1 MKMTIKMKLKMISFQ
16 MFYIDKRKMLFSDNG
31 YFVMKSK
38 AVKIA
43 KEVKRSDV
51 SVGSGDDIAIF
62 SS

>member
-1 MKMTIKMKLKMISFQ
+1 MKMKMTIKMKLKSFQ

-43 KEVKRSDV
+43 KEVKRSH
-51 SVGSGDDIAIF
+51 GW
-62 SS
+62 